1 MEARERSFFAITA
14 IAIVCLAGLWP
25 AAASARTLT
34 FDDLR
39 KGVSLN
45 DPQISPDGK
54 QIVLLVSRPDFAKD
68 TFKSEFDLIDI
79 ASGVRRPLTHDR
91 AGLGSPRWSP
101 AGATLAFLASVAD
114 GANAEEQLFSMPM
127 GGGDATQL
135 THAPNGVQQFAWS
148 PDGKKIAYVTQDD
161 APDKAAIAKH
171 RDGFVVGDG
180 NYLGRAA
187 DVPSH
192 IWIVNAVGT
201 GNRRLTSGAWSVPAS
216 EPPGPPGSPLSWSPD
231 GAQIAIT
238 RLPNAV
244 YGDYP
249 QGYVALVD
257 VASGDVR
264 PLTQHGKYEG
274 IPQFSPDGANVAYWY
289 PRDGDVNGEN
299 EIYVA
304 PASGGNGEDTSRAID
319 SNLQRAIWMPDG
331 KSLLVGGHA
340 GARAAIW
347 LQPVNGPPRRID
359 TGDINPNQA
368 YWMDASVGRDGSI
381 AFIGTTAQHPSELY
395 YMASATAEPKRL
407 TADNDFVAGLDLG
420 RVAEIKWR
428 SEGFDENGAVTLP
441 PGFDPAKKYPLVLVI
456 HGGPNSASLTSW
468 SSSSQLL
475 AAGGCIVFNPNYR
488 GSDNLGETYWH
499 AIVNDAG
506 AGPGRDV
513 MAGIAAVEAAYPVDQ
528 SRIAVSGWSYGGY
541 MTSWMEA
548 HYHVWKAAVAGA
560 AVNNLV
566 DEYALSDN
574 NVAVAFGFNGL
585 TPWSAA
591 GAAAYA
597 AQSPI
602 TFATAID
609 TPTLIMSDV
618 GDARVPITQ
627 SYEMYHALKDRGVTV
642 EFWAYPVSGHYPG
655 DPVRAEDVQKR
666 WVAWLL
672 KYVH

>member
-1 MEARERSFFAITA
+1 MEARERSVL
-14 IAIVCLAGLWP
+14 AIVAMAIVSLAGLWP
-25 AAASARTLT
+25 VATSARTLT

-68 TFKSEFDLIDI
+68 TVRSEFDLIDV
-79 ASGVRRPLTHDR
+79 ASGARRPLTHDR
-91 AGLGSPRWSP
+91 MGLGSPRWSP
-101 AGATLAFLASVAD
+101 DGATLAFLASVAD
-114 GANAEEQLFSMPM
+114 GSAEEEQLFTMPM
-127 GGGDATQL
+127 AGGEALAL

-148 PDGKKIAYVTQDD
+148 PDGSKIAYVTQDD
-161 APDKAAIAKH
+161 SPDKAAIAKH
-171 RDGFVVGDG
+171 RDGFVVGDN
-180 NYLGRAA
+180 NYLARAA

-192 IWIVNAVGT
+192 IWIVNADGT
-201 GNRRLTSGAWSVPAS
+201 GNRRLTSGPWSVPAS

-231 GAQIAIT
+231 GSKIAIT

-244 YGDYP
+244 YGDYS
-249 QGYVALVD
+249 QGYVAIVD

-274 IPQFSPDGANVAYWY
+274 IPQFSPDGAHVAYWY

-304 PASGGNGEDTSRAID
+304 PASGGNGDDSTRAID

-331 KSLLVGGHA
+331 KTLLVGGHA
-340 GARAAIW
+340 GTRAAMW
-347 LQPVNGPPRRID
+347 LQPVNGAPRRID
-359 TGDINPNQA
+359 TGDVNPNQP

-395 YMASATAEPKRL
+395 FMASATAAPKQL
-407 TADNDFVAGLDLG
+407 TTDNNFADGLDLG
-420 RVAEIKWR
+420 RIAEIKWR
-428 SEGFDENGAVTLP
+428 SDGFDEDGAVTLP

-468 SSSSQLL
+468 SSSSQML
-475 AAGGCIVFNPNYR
+475 AANGCIVFNPNYR

-513 MAGIAAVEAAYPVDQ
+513 MAGIAAVEAAYPVDE

-541 MTSWMEA
+541 MTSWMEG
-548 HYHVWKAAVAGA
+548 HYHIWKAAVAGA

-574 NVAVAFGFNGL
+574 NVSVAFGFNGL

-591 GAAAYA
+591 GAAEYA

-602 TFATAID
+602 TFAAAID

-618 GDARVPITQ
+618 GDVRVPITQ
-627 SYEMYHALKDRGVTV
+627 SYAMYHALKDRGVTV
-642 EFWAYPVSGHYPG
+642 EFWAYPVSGHSPG

-672 KYVH
+672 KYVR

>member
-1 MEARERSFFAITA
+1 VKARERSFFAFAAMA
-14 IAIVCLAGLWP
+14 IMCFVALWP
-25 AAASARTLT
+25 ATASARALT

-68 TFKSEFDLIDI
+68 TFKNELVLVDV
-79 ASGVRRPLTHDR
+79 ASGAMRSLTHDR

-101 AGATLAFLASVAD
+101 DGATLSFLASVTD
-114 GANAEEQLFSMPM
+114 GSDEEEQLFSMQM
-127 GGGDATQL
+127 AGGDAQAL

-148 PDGKKIAYVTQDD
+148 PDGSKIAYVTQDD

-171 RDGFVVGDG
+171 HDGFVVGDG

-192 IWIVNAVGT
+192 IWIVNADGT
-201 GNRRLTSGAWSVPAS
+201 GNRRLTSGSWSVPAS

-244 YGDYP
+244 YGDYS

-257 VASGDVR
+257 VSSGNVHA
-264 PLTQHGKYEG
+264 LTAHGKYEG
-274 IPQFSPDGANVAYWY
+274 IPQFSPDGARVAYWY

-304 PASGGNGEDTSRAID
+304 PAAGGNGDDATRAID

-331 KSLLVGGHA
+331 KTLLVGGHA
-340 GARAAIW
+340 GTRAAMW
-347 LQPVNGPPRRID
+347 LQPVNGTPQRID
-359 TGDINPNQA
+359 TGDVNPNQP

-381 AFIGTTAQHPSELY
+381 AFIGTTAAHPSELY
-395 YMASATAEPKRL
+395 YMASASAAPKRL
-407 TADNDFVAGLDLG
+407 TANNSFVDGLDLG
-420 RVAEIKWR
+420 SVVDIKWQ
-428 SEGFDENGAVTLP
+428 SEGFDEDGAVTLP
-441 PGFDPAKKYPLVLVI
+441 PGYDPAKKYPLVLVI

-468 SSSSQLL
+468 SSTSQLL
-475 AAGGCIVFNPNYR
+475 AAAGCIVFNPNYR

-560 AVNNLV
+560 AVNNEV

-574 NVAVAFGFNGL
+574 NVSVAFGFNGQ

-602 TFATAID
+602 TYATAID

-672 KYVH
+672 KYMH